1 MSSIEIRGA
10 KELAAFLKAAP
21 KEVAL
26 KAGKGGV
33 AKSAP
38 RLRTLIRRA
47 APKGKTGVLRS
58 IIKSKIG
65 RKGAIAWVG
74 IKTRAAGIY
83 YTTEYG
89 RKPHRRKGKPR
100 AGSPQMARY
109 WFTKAVAANRGYIAQ
124 LTVDATRS
132 ALLREA
138 GRLIARTQAPIRLRK
153 GR

>member
-1 MSSIEIRGA
+1 MTVEIRGA
-10 KELAAFLKAAP
+10 KELASFLKQAP
-21 KEVAL
+21 KEVAR

-38 RLRTLIRRA
+38 RLRTLLRRA
-47 APKGKTGVLRS
+47 APRKTGKLRS
-58 IIKSKIG
+58 IIQSKLG
-65 RKGAIAWVG
+65 KGAVAWVG

-89 RKPHRRKGKPR
+89 RKPHRRLGKPR
-100 AGSPQMARY
+100 AGSPQMAKM
-109 WFTKAVAANRGYIAQ
+109 WFHQALAANRGYIVQ

-132 ALLREA
+132 ALMKEA
-138 GRLIARTQAPIRLRK
+138 GRLIAKTGAPIRRRG

>member
-10 KELAAFLKAAP
+10 KELASFLKQAP
-21 KEVAL
+21 AQVAL

-38 RLRTLIRRA
+38 RLRTLLRRA
-47 APKGKTGVLRS
+47 APRKTGKLRS
-58 IIKSKIG
+58 IIQSKLG
-65 RKGAIAWVG
+65 KKGAIAWVG

-89 RKPHRRKGKPR
+89 RKPHMRMGKPR
-100 AGSPQMARY
+100 KGSPQMAKY
-109 WFTKAVAANRGYIAQ
+109 WFSKAVTANRAYIAQ
-124 LTVDATRS
+124 MTVDATRS
-132 ALLREA
+132 ALMREA
-138 GRLIARTQAPIRLRK
+138 GRLIAKTAAPIRLRR

>member
-10 KELAAFLKAAP
+10 KELASFLKQAP
-21 KEVAL
+21 AQVAL

-38 RLRTLIRRA
+38 RLRTLLRRA
-47 APKGKTGVLRS
+47 APKKSGKLRS
-58 IIKSKIG
+58 IIRSKIG

-74 IKTRAAGIY
+74 LKTSAAGIY

-100 AGSPQMARY
+100 AGSPQMAKH
-109 WFTKAVAANRGYIAQ
+109 WFSKAYAAHRGYIAQ

-132 ALLREA
+132 ALMKEA
-138 GRLIARTQAPIRLRK
+138 GRLIAKTQAPVRIRR
-153 GR
+153 GF

>member
-1 MSSIEIRGA
+1 MTVTVRGA
-10 KELAAFLKAAP
+10 KELASFLKQAP
-21 KEVAL
+21 KEVAV

-47 APKGKTGVLRS
+47 APRGKTGKLRS
-58 IIKSKIG
+58 IILSKLG
-65 RKGAIAWVG
+65 KGAIAWVG

-89 RKPHRRKGKPR
+89 RKPHMRKGKPR
-100 AGSPQMARY
+100 KGSPQMAKY
-109 WFTKAVAANRGYIAQ
+109 WFHKAVDAHKGYIAQ
-124 LTVDATRS
+124 LTVDATRAS
-132 ALLREA
+132 FMKEA
-138 GRLIARTQAPIRLRK
+138 GRLIAKTAAPIRRRG

>member
-1 MSSIEIRGA
+1 MTVTIRGA
-10 KELAAFLKAAP
+10 KELASFLKQAP
-21 KEVAL
+21 KEVAI

-47 APKGKTGVLRS
+47 APRKTGKLRS
-58 IIKSKIG
+58 IIKSKLG
-65 RKGAIAWVG
+65 TKSAIAWVG

-89 RKPHRRKGKPR
+89 RKPHRRLGKPR
-100 AGSPQMARY
+100 AGSPQMATY
-109 WFTKAVAANRGYIAQ
+109 WFHKAVAAHRAYIAQ
-124 LTVDATRS
+124 LTVDATRAS
-132 ALLREA
+132 FMKEA
-138 GRLIARTQAPIRLRK
+138 GRLIAKTAAPIRRRG